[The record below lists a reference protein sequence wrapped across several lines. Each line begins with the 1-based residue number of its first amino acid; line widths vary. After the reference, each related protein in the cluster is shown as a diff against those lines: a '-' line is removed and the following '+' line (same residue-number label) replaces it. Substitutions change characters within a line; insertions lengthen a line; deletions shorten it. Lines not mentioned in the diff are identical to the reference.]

1 VYYAR
6 KRDVIELEQPA
17 KIGPTIP
24 LVEVQIGWYPGTARF
39 PAVLDYTGHTRYF
52 LTGT

>member
-1 VYYAR
+1 MYYAR

-24 LVEVQIGWYPGTARF
+24 LVEVQIGWYPGTAGF